1 MKRAL
6 AFVFLLAAA
15 TASQALPVE
24 IAVEYRISSLG
35 ATIGRVKEQFLRSGE
50 TYSIN
55 SVTRSEGMLKL
66 VIDDSITLK
75 SHGRIDAGGLQPLEF
90 EQKRAGSPAKDI
102 HATFDWERGVLVSRF
117 AGETREVALPKA
129 TQDRISVMYQFMTLT
144 KSDLVEMN
152 MSNGRKVERYTY
164 RFVDE
169 VRLSTPAGDFDTL
182 HYARVTDSPK
192 ENKAEVWLAKD
203 RFNIPVR
210 VIFDDPKG
218 LKLEQVVL
226 SLQVR

>member
-6 AFVFLLAAA
+6 AFALLLAAA
-15 TASQALPVE
+15 TASQALPLE
-24 IAVEYRISSLG
+24 IAVEYRLSSLG
-35 ATIGRVKEQFLRSGE
+35 ATIGHVSEQFVRTGD
-50 TYSIN
+50 TYSIT
-55 SVTRSEGMLKL
+55 SVTRSEGVLKL
-66 VIDDSITLK
+66 VLDDSITLK
-75 SHGRIDAGGLQPLEF
+75 SEGRIDAGGLQPLMF
-90 EQKRAGSPAKDI
+90 EQKRAGNHSKDI

-129 TQDRISVMYQFMTLT
+129 TQDRISVMYQFMSLT
-144 KSDLVEMN
+144 QSNVVEMN
-152 MSNGRKVERYTY
+152 MSNGRKVERYKY

-218 LKLEQVVL
+218 PKLEQVVL
-226 SLQVR
+226 SLRVR

>member
-55 SVTRSEGMLKL
+55 SVTRSEGVLKL

-75 SHGRIDAGGLQPLEF
+75 SHGRIGAGGLQPLEF

-152 MSNGRKVERYTY
+152 MSNGRKVERYT
-164 RFVDE
+164 
-169 VRLSTPAGDFDTL
+169 
-182 HYARVTDSPK
+182 
-192 ENKAEVWLAKD
+192 
-203 RFNIPVR
+203 
-210 VIFDDPKG
+210 
-218 LKLEQVVL
+218 
-226 SLQVR
+226 